1 MTRFPLF
8 RTASGCLLFAALLS
22 PQLLATLGCSS
33 DSASVGSTD
42 TGNPPVID
50 TQSLSVERS
59 GDGVVV
65 SAEPGGVPGGA
76 SVEVT
81 NLATGDSAST
91 TADDDGSF
99 EVELAGSVDDE
110 YEVEVEADG
119 ERDSATISAS
129 GVTPGENPLGV
140 LEGRSFELESSEG
153 YDLVSGTSVTL
164 SFDDGTFSFNAGC
177 NGYVNDYTYCDGSL
191 CAGENYTSTLIGC
204 PEDLSNQDDWFA
216 DFFSSEPT
224 VTVDGDRVTFTNDEA
239 TLVFVDS
246 EAAPEDPLA
255 ALVGR
260 DFELESSDGFMP
272 VPDTTVRIGIR
283 EEEFSFNAGCNGHSG
298 EYSFCDGKLCTS
310 DFDSTLL
317 GCDESRHAQDEWLA
331 DFFTST
337 PTVTPDGDRVTF
349 ANDDAS
355 LVFLDTEVAD
365 PDRPLT
371 GSLWTVDTFIVGGG
385 ASNVPAPEPPT
396 LEFHDDGTV
405 TMFTS
410 CVESVGEYTVEG
422 DVITLGDMPI
432 DEIGCPEET
441 QAAHDGML
449 RVMTP
454 AGEMTY
460 EIDAGRLWLTRGDV
474 GLGATTE

>member
-1 MTRFPLF
+1 MTRSPLF
-8 RTASGCLLFAALLS
+8 RAASGGLLFTALVA
-22 PQLLATLGCSS
+22 PQLLATFGCSS

-81 NLATGDSAST
+81 NLETGDSAST
-91 TADDDGSF
+91 TADDDGAF

-110 YEVEVEADG
+110 YEVEVEIDG
-119 ERDSATISAS
+119 ERDSATVTAGGS
-129 GVTPGENPLGV
+129 GPNDNPLGA
-140 LEGRSFELESSEG
+140 LEGKELVLESSEG
-153 YDLVSGTSVTL
+153 YDVVSGTTVTL
-164 SFDDGTFSFNAGC
+164 RFEEGEFSFNAGC
-177 NGYVNDYTYCDGSL
+177 NSFSNEYTYCDGNL
-191 CAGENYTSTLIGC
+191 CAGDSFTGTLIGC
-204 PEDLSNQDDWFA
+204 PEDLGNQDAWFTA
-216 DFFSSEPT
+216 FFSSEPS
-224 VTVDGDRVTFTNDEA
+224 VTIDGDRVTFTNSEA

-246 EAAPEDPLA
+246 EAVDPLA

-260 DFELESSDGFMP
+260 DFELESSEGFTP
-272 VPDTTVRIGIR
+272 VTDTTVRIGIR
-283 EEEFSFNAGCNGHSG
+283 EEEFSFDAGCNGHSG
-298 EYSFCDGKLCTS
+298 EYSFCDGALCVDGFS
-310 DFDSTLL
+310 STEI
-317 GCDESRHAQDEWLA
+317 GCDEPRHAQDEWLA

-337 PTVTPDGDRVTF
+337 PMVTPNGDRVTF

-371 GSLWTVDTFIVGGG
+371 GSVWTVDTFIMGD
-385 ASNVPAPEPPT
+385 AATNVPTPEPPT
-396 LEFHDDGTV
+396 LEFHEDGTV
-405 TMFTS
+405 TMFTA
-410 CVESVGEYTVEG
+410 CVESVGEYTVDG
-422 DVITLGDMPI
+422 NVITLGDMPI

-454 AGEMTY
+454 AGELSY